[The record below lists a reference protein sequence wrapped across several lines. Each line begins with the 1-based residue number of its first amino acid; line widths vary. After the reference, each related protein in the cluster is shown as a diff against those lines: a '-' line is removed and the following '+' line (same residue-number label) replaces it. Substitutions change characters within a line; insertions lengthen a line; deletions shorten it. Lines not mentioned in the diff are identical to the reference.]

1 MCKMLCQCPHGV
13 CIIEGFGR
21 LTLVISSVILGA
33 AKQIRLKGA
42 RSIMMNVMNTNV
54 NTAASRQARFSFAG
68 FFGYAYFYFFGM
80 DNREPDRT
88 IAVC

>member
-21 LTLVISSVILGA
+21 LTLAISSVILGA

-42 RSIMMNVMNTNV
+42 RSIMMNVMNTNL

-68 FFGYAYFYFFGM
+68 FYCYAYYYYYGM
-80 DNREPDRT
+80 GDSEPVRT
-88 IAVC
+88 

>member
-1 MCKMLCQCPHGV
+1 MKN
-13 CIIEGFGR
+13 
-21 LTLVISSVILGA
+21 LVNA
-33 AKQIRLKGA
+33 
-42 RSIMMNVMNTNV
+42 MNLNTV
-54 NTAASRQARFSFAG
+54 VPYRQARFSFAG

>member
-1 MCKMLCQCPHGV
+1 
-13 CIIEGFGR
+13 
-21 LTLVISSVILGA
+21 
-33 AKQIRLKGA
+33 
-42 RSIMMNVMNTNV
+42 MMNVMNTNL

-88 IAVC
+88 IAGC

>member
-1 MCKMLCQCPHGV
+1 
-13 CIIEGFGR
+13 
-21 LTLVISSVILGA
+21 
-33 AKQIRLKGA
+33 
-42 RSIMMNVMNTNV
+42 MMNVMNTNL
-54 NTAASRQARFSFAG
+54 NTAASRQARFSFAV

>member
-1 MCKMLCQCPHGV
+1 MK
-13 CIIEGFGR
+13 
-21 LTLVISSVILGA
+21 
-33 AKQIRLKGA
+33 
-42 RSIMMNVMNTNV
+42 NVRNTVNM

>member
-1 MCKMLCQCPHGV
+1 MKNLV
-13 CIIEGFGR
+13 C
-21 LTLVISSVILGA
+21 TL
-33 AKQIRLKGA
+33 
-42 RSIMMNVMNTNV
+42 NV
-54 NTAASRQARFSFAG
+54 NTVASSRQARFSFAG